1 MGGQAITQEQIV
13 EALSSMSVMEV
24 SDLIKLMKEKFDLPE
39 GGFQMAAG
47 PAAPAAAGAEAAA
60 EQSEFKVVL
69 KSFGDKKIN
78 VIKVVRAVTSL
89 ALKEAKELVEAAPS
103 VIKEGLSKDDAEAV
117 LNQLKEAGASGDLE

>member
-47 PAAPAAAGAEAAA
+47 PAGLIAAGAEGCGNKRN
-60 EQSEFKVVL
+60 SRW
-69 KSFGDKKIN
+69 S
-78 VIKVVRAVTSL
+78 
-89 ALKEAKELVEAAPS
+89 
-103 VIKEGLSKDDAEAV
+103 
-117 LNQLKEAGASGDLE
+117 